1 MTKRVMGSVRA
12 ELLKMK
18 HTFLIP
24 FHVAVPVII
33 AGFML
38 FYYRGTIGNPMGQTM
53 AYFELIGIGLP
64 FVVSIVCAGNIGL
77 EEQNHFQVFLG
88 NYKVKGK
95 GFVVK
100 GVVLFG
106 MGFLAIFGAAV
117 LFAAGYHFLL
127 GKEGIGMRY
136 VRLTGTLIFGS
147 VPLYLEHLFLNLIF
161 PKTVSQ
167 CVGVAQSVVSALF
180 LTGLGEGRWQFFPAT
195 WSARGIRYCNDPVNG
210 KRVLFCLL
218 LLFLMCVIIG
228 VWFHKYEG
236 SAMTEILAIDDDREI
251 LAVIKKAL
259 LREGYQVTALED
271 PLQLEED
278 KLGRYQLILLDV
290 MMPGIDGF
298 DLCRRIREKV
308 DCPILFLT
316 AKTEEKDVMTG
327 LGAGGDDYITKPF
340 GIGELRARVAAHIR
354 RENREKTHTICIG
367 EVRFS
372 MQERKIY
379 VQEHELVFTK
389 AEYTICEFLALNH
402 GQVFSKERIL
412 EHVFGFDGDS
422 NSSAITEHVKNIRAK
437 FQKFGINPIETVWGI
452 GYRWK

>member
-1 MTKRVMGSVRA
+1 MKAM
-12 ELLKMK
+12 EQLKILVVDDEQRMRK
-18 HTFLIP
+18 LVKDFL
-24 FHVAVPVII
+24 
-33 AGFML
+33 
-38 FYYRGTIGNPMGQTM
+38 NKQ
-53 AYFELIGIGLP
+53 
-64 FVVSIVCAGNIGL
+64 
-77 EEQNHFQVFLG
+77 
-88 NYKVKGK
+88 
-95 GFVVK
+95 GFVVLEAED
-100 GVVLFG
+100 GEQ
-106 MGFLAIFGAAV
+106 AV
-117 LFAAGYHFLL
+117 DVFFANKDIA
-127 GKEGIGMRY
+127 
-136 VRLTGTLIFGS
+136 LI
-147 VPLYLEHLFLNLIF
+147 I
-161 PKTVSQ
+161 
-167 CVGVAQSVVSALF
+167 
-180 LTGLGEGRWQFFPAT
+180 
-195 WSARGIRYCNDPVNG
+195 
-210 KRVLFCLL
+210 
-218 LLFLMCVIIG
+218 
-228 VWFHKYEG
+228 
-236 SAMTEILAIDDDREI
+236 
-251 LAVIKKAL
+251 
-259 LREGYQVTALED
+259 
-271 PLQLEED
+271 
-278 KLGRYQLILLDV
+278 LDV